1 LPIYAQNRNT
11 LLAIF
16 QLLQGIRAE
25 MMQQES
31 KGVKCNKQ
39 KFKLNL

>member
-1 LPIYAQNRNT
+1 LPIYAQIRNT
-11 LLAIF
+11 PLAIF

-25 MMQQES
+25 MMQPES
-31 KGVKCNKQ
+31 KYVICNKQ